1 MSRRLSV
8 YENAGRS
15 SADRQSSLITTGR
28 RDAGVPYN
36 DGEISVSK
44 ASVRVLAVAGVL
56 FMASCGSSPL
66 PDAAGGGG
74 GKACARSTGPETQGM
89 PSTERIFGW
98 IEGLVATG
106 YRRTGTPSGYAGAAY
121 MKCEFEKLGLQ
132 DVHYDEVTSWNWEST
147 RHGLNVNGVELD
159 SFPVSHSFIVKDRP
173 STFSTGPKGLT
184 APVIDV
190 GRGIDPWEDVDGKIV
205 VFDLKFLIPTAV
217 FGVALEFF
225 WDPRLTIV
233 DPLNTMLVANPFLT
247 NLSSFIE
254 EAMDRGA
261 VGFVGVLAD
270 YFESNQY
277 HNEFYRRTHMTIPGL
292 WVSPGEG
299 ERLRAALAAQ
309 QPATAT
315 LTLEGSRS
323 EVTARTVIGFLHG
336 KSRDT
341 VMVQSHHDSVFDGA
355 VEDASGSASVLAQA
369 QYFASK
375 PAGSLDK
382 TLMFITFDTHFT
394 GYQSHQKFVR
404 RYITEK
410 ETPYNIVANVTL
422 EHIARQGITTRD
434 KELVLGEHVEPRA
447 IMENL
452 SAPLK
457 LELINAVVRN
467 NLERMFVLNADV
479 IGLIGG
485 EGGLPTDASFT
496 YVAGVP
502 TVSLIAGPNYLYDAA
517 DTLDKVAKEELVPV
531 NQAFAELIE
540 AIDTT
545 PSDRI
550 GLGP

>member
-1 MSRRLSV
+1 MLHRLAHLLVVGSCILLT
-8 YENAGRS
+8 A
-15 SADRQSSLITTGR
+15 
-28 RDAGVPYN
+28 
-36 DGEISVSK
+36 
-44 ASVRVLAVAGVL
+44 
-56 FMASCGSSPL
+56 CGSSETADGV
-66 PDAAGGGG
+66 DA
-74 GKACARSTGPETQGM
+74 KCARATGPETEGM

-106 YRRTGTPSGYAGAAY
+106 YRRTGTLSGHAGAAY
-121 MKCEFEKLGLQ
+121 MKCQFEALGLE

-147 RHGLNVNGVELD
+147 RHGLSVNGIAFD
-159 SFPVSHSFIVKDRP
+159 SSPVSHSFVTPNQP
-173 STFSTGPKGLT
+173 STFSTGPNGLT

-190 GRGIDPWEDVDGKIV
+190 GRSIDPWEDVNGKIV
-205 VFDLKFLIPTAV
+205 LFDLKFLIPTAV

-225 WDPRLTIV
+225 WDPRLTIL
-233 DPLNTMLVANPFLT
+233 DPLNTLLVANPFIT
-247 NLSSFIE
+247 NLSTFIE
-254 EAMDRGA
+254 TAMERGA

-277 HNEFYRRTHMTIPGL
+277 HNEFYRRTNMTLPGL

-299 ERLRAALAAQ
+299 ERLRTTLAAQ

-323 EVTARTVIGFLHG
+323 EVTARTVVGFLHG
-336 KSRDT
+336 KTKDT
-341 VMVQSHHDSVFDGA
+341 IMVQSHHDSVFDGA

-369 QYFASK
+369 QYFMSK

-394 GYQSHQKFVR
+394 GYQSHQQFVR
-404 RYITEK
+404 RYITDK

-434 KELVLGEHVEPRA
+434 RELVLGEHVEPRA

-457 LELINAVVRN
+457 LALIEAVVRN
-467 NLERMFVLNADV
+467 NLQRTFVLNADV

-485 EGGLPTDASFT
+485 GDSGLPTDASFV

-517 DTLDKVAKEELVPV
+517 DTLDKVAQEELVPV

-540 AIDTT
+540 RMDAT
-545 PSDRI
+545 PSNRI
-550 GLGP
+550 GLR